1 MGWCNL
7 FRLGRQA
14 HFNWNAAMESASHQ
28 LLQLIKSGNLCSSIA
43 AFPFS
48 LLEINQFLH
57 RTQTRWDPGREF
69 LSFVLAETYDW
80 FEAALNT
87 KMNCPSPALS
97 LSLAVYLCVCEVV
110 FAIYI
115 PTISHYKELQVRLC
129 TPPSRLKQNN
139 KKKIKPLIP
148 IEGQAALCNQWEQ
161 ENGCTRLLC
170 AFHSADCTVLAAMHS
185 DSSYVP
191 FVFQFVSPQCVPLVM
206 L

>member
-1 MGWCNL
+1 MTYYDCQSVIYIILVRKGHSMGLKWLHSVFLCKLCHIWYLLTFVKLWRLNNNTNITGDGNEMGWCNL

-43 AFPFS
+43 AFPSS

-97 LSLAVYLCVCEVV
+97 LSLSLFICA
-110 FAIYI
+110 F
-115 PTISHYKELQVRLC
+115 VRLFSPF
-129 TPPSRLKQNN
+129 TFPPFHIIRSCRLD
-139 KKKIKPLIP
+139 
-148 IEGQAALCNQWEQ
+148 
-161 ENGCTRLLC
+161 
-170 AFHSADCTVLAAMHS
+170 SAHL
-185 DSSYVP
+185 
-191 FVFQFVSPQCVPLVM
+191 PQG
-206 L
+206 